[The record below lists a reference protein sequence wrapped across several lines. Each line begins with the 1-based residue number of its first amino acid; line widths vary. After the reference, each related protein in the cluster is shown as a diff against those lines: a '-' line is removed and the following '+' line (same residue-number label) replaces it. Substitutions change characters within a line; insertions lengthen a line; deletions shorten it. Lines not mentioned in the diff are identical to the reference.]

1 MDKKIKKTAKIAIV
15 TAIITI
21 IILVCI
27 LTIFKFEYDKTGI
40 CSDPE
45 KSFKWFIN
53 CVNPES
59 LIKLIIYMSG
69 LGVAPLIL
77 SNISSLSV
85 LLSRYSNKKE
95 RNPYKN
101 LAKLAFILTSLYEL
115 VLLLIFVLLIITIVH
130 TTTFI

>member
-77 SNISSLSV
+77 SNISCGSNAYLEGSV
-85 LLSRYSNKKE
+85 L
-95 RNPYKN
+95 
-101 LAKLAFILTSLYEL
+101 AKWHTANMSL
-115 VLLLIFVLLIITIVH
+115 
-130 TTTFI
+130 